1 MFNSTTLAKLAVVV
15 VSLGGIAGG
24 GGYIFKD
31 QLINGIQKL
40 RGIETNYKPTW
51 IISSSNESLTF
62 LNKEGKDESLKG
74 EYVFFFEKSS
84 SNSEVEKSCVKIER
98 GIGTIQ
104 NKENCDSMASS
115 NSLIKDG
122 KNTKVWIKAKDKT
135 SVRKIFEALS
145 LTSTDKKWFEGDN
158 KTLESNFLFKPLTCN
173 LEEKSTFWD
182 REVSVNCSPK
192 TISN

>member
-1 MFNSTTLAKLAVVV
+1 MFNSTILAKLAVV

-40 RGIETNYKPTW
+40 RGLETNYKPTW

-62 LNKEGKDESLKG
+62 LNKEGKDESLMG

-158 KTLESNFLFKPLTCN
+158 KTLESNFLFKPLICN